1 MLDHFYCSYVRSLW
15 VNFKNQMF
23 EIVIKITH
31 TIDFALTDDRI
42 IPNIALFFIQ
52 INMSFEQKPLS
63 YDMSALAPCV
73 SAHALDLH
81 YNKHYK
87 SYLTNLNNLDV
98 SNFGSDLPSI
108 IKNSFKD
115 PSVQFVN
122 SNIKVFNN
130 AAQAWNHEFYWDS
143 MVPNGG
149 GEIDACSELGALIK
163 TSGFNDFSDFVAKFK
178 EISMAQFGSGWSWLV
193 YNNECKKIEII
204 STSNAYTPL
213 TSCNLTPL
221 LTIDVWE
228 HAYYVNFENRRVD
241 YLGTFFEK
249 LVNWKFAQDNLTKSL
264 VK

>member
-1 MLDHFYCSYVRSLW
+1 
-15 VNFKNQMF
+15 MF

-31 TIDFALTDDRI
+31 TIDFALTNDRI
-42 IPNIALFFIQ
+42 TPNVSLFFIQ
-52 INMSFEQKPLS
+52 INMNFEQKSLS
-63 YDMSALAPCV
+63 YDMSALDPFV

-98 SNFGSDLPSI
+98 SNFGTDLPSI

-122 SNIKVFNN
+122 PNIKIFNN
-130 AAQAWNHEFYWDS
+130 AAQAWNHEYYWDS
-143 MVPNGG
+143 MMPNGG
-149 GEIDACSELGALIK
+149 GQIDESSELGILIQ
-163 TSGFNDFSDFVAKFK
+163 TSGFNNFSDFVTKFK
-178 EISMAQFGSGWSWLV
+178 ETSMAQFGSGWSWLA
-193 YNNECKKIEII
+193 YNKESKKIEII
-204 STSNAYTPL
+204 STSNAYTPF
-213 TSCNLTPL
+213 TSSHLIPL

-249 LVNWKFAQDNLTKSL
+249 LVNWKFAENNLSKSL
-264 VK
+264 AK